1 MSLYYEMCGPANF
14 FFLFLEGGG
23 GVYLS
28 TDHCMVLLQPVS
40 LKVFILTHDHISF
53 ENLKDIKYLT
63 PSSLFIAL

>member
-23 GVYLS
+23 VSFDRSL
-28 TDHCMVLLQPVS
+28 VLLQQVS

>member
-14 FFLFLEGGG
+14 FSFFGGG
-23 GVYLS
+23 GVSFDRSL
-28 TDHCMVLLQPVS
+28 VLLQPVS